1 MAIEIRPLAQDD
13 VPAAVR
19 LKDQVGW
26 NQTAADWEFLLR
38 ASPEGCFAAQCEG
51 RVVGTAATIVY
62 QDQVAWVGMVVV
74 DPAHRGQGIG
84 TSLLERAIRYLDDR
98 RTPTAKLDATPH
110 GKPLYEKF
118 GFVAEYPIE
127 RWMLARSLA
136 RPAPRQPLEDIED
149 VLSLDREA
157 FGADRSAL
165 LRALARRA
173 PHLTLAQREEQRVV
187 GYAFGRRGSRADQ
200 LGPWMAR
207 SAAVAAA
214 LLDEFLNRSGRELV
228 FVDCLV
234 QNPWPLPLLK
244 TRGFELSRPLTRMVR
259 GPNTRPGRPELL
271 GAILGPEF
279 G

>member
-1 MAIEIRPLAQDD
+1 MAIEIRPLGRND

-26 NQTAADWEFLLR
+26 NQTGADWEFLLQ

-62 QDQVAWVGMVVV
+62 EKRVAWVGMVVV
-74 DPAHRGQGIG
+74 DPGYRGQGIG

-98 RTPTAKLDATPH
+98 RTPTVKLDATPH

-127 RWMLARSLA
+127 RWMLARSLT
-136 RPAPRQPLEDIED
+136 RPAPLEPLEEIGD

-157 FGADRSAL
+157 FGVDRGEL
-165 LRALARRA
+165 LRALAERA
-173 PHLTLAQREEQRVV
+173 PHLTLAKREDRSVV

-207 SAAVAAA
+207 SERVAAA
-214 LLDEFLNRSGRELV
+214 LLDEFLNRSERDLI

-244 TRGFELSRPLTRMVR
+244 TRGFEPSRPLTRMVR

>member
-1 MAIEIRPLAQDD
+1 MVTEIRPLDQED

-51 RVVGTAATIVY
+51 HVVGTAATIVY
-62 QDQVAWVGMVVV
+62 EDRVAWVGMVVV
-74 DPAHRGQGIG
+74 DPGHRGQGIG
-84 TSLLERAIRYLDDR
+84 TRLLERAIRHLDDR
-98 RTPTAKLDATPH
+98 GAPTIKLDATPH

-127 RWMLARSLA
+127 RWMLARS
-136 RPAPRQPLEDIED
+136 PAPPAPLAPLGDMEDL
-149 VLSLDREA
+149 LSLDGEA
-157 FGADRSAL
+157 FGVDRGEL
-165 LRALARRA
+165 LRALAQRA

-187 GYAFGRRGSRADQ
+187 GYAFGRRGSHADH

-207 SAAVAAA
+207 SGRVAGA
-214 LLDEFLNRSGRELV
+214 LLDEFLNRSERDLI

-244 TRGFELSRPLTRMVR
+244 ARGFELSRPLTRMVR
-259 GPNTRPGRPELL
+259 GPNTHPGRPELL